1 MVFQTT
7 SHYPLKQTDTTQE
20 EIAAPG
26 KLPETPLRMDPD
38 LLYEDGE
45 EDLGRQADQQTTEKI
60 PIRESMSSYRVRK
73 TPEEEYLLFFHL
85 YKCVL

>member
-1 MVFQTT
+1 M
-7 SHYPLKQTDTTQE
+7 KQAETTQE

-45 EDLGRQADQQTTEKI
+45 EELGHQADQQTTEKSI
-60 PIRESMSSYRVRK
+60 KESMSSYSVRNPQGK
-73 TPEEEYLLFFHL
+73 RPICLCPSFIGTNACF
-85 YKCVL
+85 